1 MMFRIIIIVLAF
13 LPEFVDCKKS
23 VPRIKNPWTSILQKN
38 DLALKPVP
46 SHPHYNTQ
54 DGSSLGWAY
63 TYLYNGTVCENSNV
77 AAAYG
82 IVTNQCFT
90 SFSPQNLSRTVMVTC
105 DESKIPHRIVCCKL
119 CSYLF
124 KI

>member
-1 MMFRIIIIVLAF
+1 MHSIIRKMEAHLVGRIPIFTMEL
-13 LPEFVDCKKS
+13 FV
-23 VPRIKNPWTSILQKN
+23 
-38 DLALKPVP
+38 
-46 SHPHYNTQ
+46 
-54 DGSSLGWAY
+54 
-63 TYLYNGTVCENSNV
+63 ENSKV

-90 SFSPQNLSRTVMVTC
+90 SYSPQNLSRTVMVTC
-105 DESKIPHRIVCCKL
+105 DESKSPHIIVSCKF